1 MRNVMLL
8 CAVACVTCAPASWAG
23 HPSSFEAVITHYEP
37 IRLALL
43 QDSTEGVA
51 EHGKAITS
59 ELKALQADFS
69 HERVGA
75 SHEAMMVVKEK
86 LPGMIAAAE
95 SLARAESLEAA
106 RSAFYDLSVSL
117 VRWSEGVTGDGRPSV
132 AYCPMHKKS
141 WLQPG
146 EKIGNPYG
154 GMPGCGTIV
163 SN

>member
-1 MRNVMLL
+1 MLI
-8 CAVACVTCAPASWAG
+8 CALAFVTCASAWAG
-23 HPSSFEAVITHYEP
+23 HPSSFDTVINHYEP

-43 QDSTEGVA
+43 EDSTNGVA
-51 EHGKAITS
+51 EHGKAIAS

-75 SHEAMMVVKEK
+75 SHESMMVVKER

-95 SLARAESLEAA
+95 FLAKAESLEAA

-117 VRWSEGVTGDGRPSV
+117 VQWREGVTGEGRPSV
-132 AYCPMHKKS
+132 AYCSMHKKS

-154 GMPGCGTIV
+154 GMPGCGKIV
-163 SN
+163 SK

>member
-1 MRNVMLL
+1 MKKVMLI
-8 CAVACVTCAPASWAG
+8 CALAFVTCAPAWAG
-23 HPSSFEAVITHYEP
+23 HPSSFDSVIKHYEP
-37 IRLALL
+37 IRVALL
-43 QDSTEGVA
+43 QDSTKGVA
-51 EHGKAITS
+51 EHGKAIAS
-59 ELKALQADFS
+59 ELKALQADFG

-95 SLARAESLEAA
+95 SLAKAESLEEA

-117 VRWSEGVTGDGRPSV
+117 VRWREGVTGEGRPSV
-132 AYCPMHKKS
+132 AYCAMHKKS

-163 SN
+163 SK

>member
-1 MRNVMLL
+1 MQ
-8 CAVACVTCAPASWAG
+8 
-23 HPSSFEAVITHYEP
+23 HYEP

-43 QDSTEGVA
+43 GDSTKGVA
-51 EHGKAITS
+51 QHGKAIAT
-59 ELKALQADFS
+59 ELKALQAEFS

-86 LPGMIAAAE
+86 LPGMITSADALAKAE
-95 SLARAESLEAA
+95 SIEAA
-106 RSAFYDLSVSL
+106 RSAFHELSMPL
-117 VRWSEGVTGDGRPSV
+117 VRWREGVAVNSRPSV

-154 GMPGCGTIV
+154 GMPGCGKIV
-163 SN
+163 SK

>member
-1 MRNVMLL
+1 MLI
-8 CAVACVTCAPASWAG
+8 CALVFVTCAPAWAG
-23 HPSSFEAVITHYEP
+23 NPSSFDAVIEHYEP

-43 QDSTEGVA
+43 QDSINGVP
-51 EHGKAITS
+51 ENGKAIAS
-59 ELKALQADFS
+59 ELRALQADFS

-75 SHEAMMVVKEK
+75 SHEAMMAVKER
-86 LPGMIAAAE
+86 LPGMIAAAD
-95 SLARAESLEAA
+95 SLARAESLETA

-117 VRWSEGVTGDGRPSV
+117 VRWREGVTGDGRPSV

-154 GMPGCGTIV
+154 GMRGCGTIV
-163 SN
+163 SK